1 MSACGRIPLTG
12 GEALS
17 GKIAGTVL
25 QAVRQ
30 AIGFTQA
37 DLAEHAGAGVT
48 TVQGWETGRRPLIN
62 VRQREQFRLR
72 RLLQTAGADPQ
83 MLRLLDPA
91 LTADNILAEISTPDP
106 ELHPLALLVPDRTLT
121 ELLAW
126 PITGT
131 PPRQLRG
138 TRAYLPVGAGVREHL
153 VAQLRELAERAPA
166 STTAGAMLRRQA
178 QFLIASHPGF
188 HEWVNNAVRADLA
201 GTRNLGDWS
210 VHWPVARSYAVS
222 SSIAGDPE
230 PLHRFTTEGLATE
243 QGAAANLTYW
253 AYWVGEI
260 NGQWASDQE
269 MLRDQSWSGETLL
282 ASLIDGIM
290 HAPYRELCAH
300 TLWALLRVKRGLMA
314 SPETAARIATA
325 IDTTLSDG
333 MVPDTAR
340 RKLEQVDYLVRSR

>member
-1 MSACGRIPLTG
+1 MTTSGRRALTG

-17 GKIAGTVL
+17 GRIAGAVL

-30 AIGFTQA
+30 AAGLTQE
-37 DLAEHAGAGVT
+37 DLAEHSGVGRT
-48 TVQGWETGRRPLIN
+48 TVQGWENGRRPLIN
-62 VRQREQFRLR
+62 VRHGELARLR
-72 RLLQTAGADPQ
+72 RLLQTGGADPH
-83 MLRLLDPA
+83 LLHLLDPA
-91 LTADNILAEISTPDP
+91 LTADTVLAEISTPDP

-153 VAQLRELAERAPA
+153 VTQLRELAERAPA
-166 STTAGAMLRRQA
+166 GTAAGSMLRGKV
-178 QFLIASHPGF
+178 QFLIAAHPGF
-188 HEWVNNAVRADLA
+188 REWASATFRSDLR
-201 GTRNLGDWS
+201 GTSLGDWS
-210 VHWPVARSYAVS
+210 VQWPVARTHAVS

-230 PLHRFTTEGLATE
+230 PLHRFTAEGLATE
-243 QGAAANLTYW
+243 QGIAANLTYW

-260 NGQWASDQE
+260 NGQWASDAE
-269 MLRDQSWSGETLL
+269 MLTDQSWSGETLL
-282 ASLIDGIM
+282 DSLTEGIV

-300 TLWALLRVKRGLMA
+300 TLWALIRVKRGLVER
-314 SPETAARIATA
+314 PDAARKIADA
-325 IDTTLSDG
+325 IDTALADG
-333 MVPDTAR
+333 RVPDGAR